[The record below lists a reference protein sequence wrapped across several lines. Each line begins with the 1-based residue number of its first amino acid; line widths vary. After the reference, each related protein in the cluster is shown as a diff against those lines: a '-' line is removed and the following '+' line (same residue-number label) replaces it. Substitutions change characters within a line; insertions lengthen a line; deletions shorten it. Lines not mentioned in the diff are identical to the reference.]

1 MIRKV
6 AVIMG
11 SDSDWPVVKGAC
23 AQLKAL
29 DIPFEAHILSAH
41 RTPAEAAEFAKNARA
56 NGFGVILCA
65 AGMAAH
71 LAGAFAANTT
81 LPVIGIPMKGG
92 AMDGLD
98 ALLATVQ
105 MPSGIPVATVALNG
119 AKNAAWLAAEILAL
133 GDEALAAK
141 LDAERVAMARQ
152 IAAAFTAAGA
162 AAETVELP
170 WEEYTAAL
178 TAGRFDLYYG
188 EVRLTADWD
197 VSSLLATGGSLNYG
211 GWSDPQCDQ
220 LLEGCRSGGNREAAF
235 RGLCRYL
242 QSQAPILPICFKTVS
257 TLYESDVLEGLTPTA
272 AEPFYGLE
280 NISIHLR
287 AN

>member
-1 MIRKV
+1 MVRKV

-41 RTPAEAAEFAKNARA
+41 RTPAEAAAFAKSAKA

-92 AMDGLD
+92 AMDGMD

-119 AKNAAWLAAEILAL
+119 AKNAAYLAVAILAV
-133 GDEALAAK
+133 
-141 LDAERVAMARQ
+141 R
-152 IAAAFTAAGA
+152 GA
-162 AAETVELP
+162 VKIKK
-170 WEEYTAAL
+170 
-178 TAGRFDLYYG
+178 G
-188 EVRLTADWD
+188 EKQD
-197 VSSLLATGGSLNYG
+197 SN
-211 GWSDPQCDQ
+211 
-220 LLEGCRSGGNREAAF
+220 
-235 RGLCRYL
+235 
-242 QSQAPILPICFKTVS
+242 
-257 TLYESDVLEGLTPTA
+257 
-272 AEPFYGLE
+272 YGLE
-280 NISIHLR
+280 GMCLGMCFGTALGTALGSNTGVGLSLGMLLGLAIGSCIPR
-287 AN
+287 NRKAADE